1 MNKKTVIASLNDIA
15 NALDKNG
22 LLKEAN
28 EITNVMI
35 KLSQSEAP
43 GERGKVYRT
52 EANLTTPPF
61 RDYKVLL
68 KHVKGLLAKN
78 DPASKI
84 ELKAIMDKI
93 QSNAYNFTPFEKNA
107 FQRQY
112 ERMKD
117 FKDQPKVDDVMA
129 EAFKKFLPEGVT
141 VDGIN
146 QQEGNLLDFANRRHI
161 GNADR
166 FLQRTREMLDI
177 KQPRIDRGPTGRSER
192 LRGFGEH
199 EKPTTGYYG
208 FGRK

>member
-22 LLKEAN
+22 LFKEAN

-43 GERGKVYRT
+43 GERGKAYRT
-52 EANLTTPPF
+52 EANITTHPF
-61 RDYKVLL
+61 RYNKVLL

-84 ELKAIMDKI
+84 ELKAIMDKV
-93 QSNAYNFTPFEKNA
+93 QRNAYNFTPYELNA
-107 FQRQY
+107 FQRQHR
-112 ERMKD
+112 RMD
-117 FKDQPKVDDVMA
+117 EFRNQPTVDDVMA

-141 VDGIN
+141 VEGIN
-146 QQEGNLLDFANRRHI
+146 QQEGNLLDFANSRHI

-177 KQPRIDRGPTGRSER
+177 KQPRTDRGLTGRSER

-199 EKPTTGYYG
+199 EKPETGYYG
-208 FGRK
+208 FGKK